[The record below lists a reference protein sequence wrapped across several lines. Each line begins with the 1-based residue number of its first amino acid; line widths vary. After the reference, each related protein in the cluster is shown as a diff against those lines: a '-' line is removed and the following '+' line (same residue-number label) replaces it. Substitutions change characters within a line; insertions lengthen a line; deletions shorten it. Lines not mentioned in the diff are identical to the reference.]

1 MITID
6 KDKITIPRKTW
17 DKFKNNYYYKELI
30 ENLMDSEELTEAIDN
45 SKELIDLREYDRK
58 RRKNKIQNKD

>member
-17 DKFKNNYYYKELI
+17 DRYKNNYYNKELI

-45 SKELIDLREYDRK
+45 STELIDLRDYDRK
-58 RRKNKIQNKD
+58 RRNELLEV